1 MFDLSKENRERC
13 FSSRHKRRTKKNF
26 WVPMRNRTSDL
37 LIPRSDAAP
46 LSHKDSTVSVVYY
59 EAHMTRVRPVLFF
72 LYSTLVT
79 RRKTS
84 FSIFMYFYL
93 EISDGRLYKY
103 AFSFV
108 SSFLSAFCQI
118 TSWRVYQTDFLT
130 VFPIWLICKG
140 NSYLT

>member
-72 LYSTLVT
+72 SLFHARDKTKNIFLYLYV
-79 RRKTS
+79 
-84 FSIFMYFYL
+84 FLLWIF
-93 EISDGRLYKY
+93 DGRLYKY